1 MWQWKMAILPKS
13 SENCTAGLLSTQMAP
28 TTLKLAHQKMVSQI
42 VLAMLTHLPCQHRKN
57 MIESKVCCFKV
68 SEVPRATKGAA
79 WDRITSPLSF
89 GASYTQPS

>member
-1 MWQWKMAILPKS
+1 
-13 SENCTAGLLSTQMAP
+13 
-28 TTLKLAHQKMVSQI
+28 
-42 VLAMLTHLPCQHRKN
+42 